1 MAEFCNK
8 CAEEMGFPE
17 PDINVYEIWESL
29 QPGYYEGGHICE
41 GCGFLGIARGT
52 NDEIFVIHDV
62 GNNEVDFLDYENYS
76 GLKPDNNE

>member
-8 CAEEMGFPE
+8 CAEKMGFQE

-29 QPGYYEGGHICE
+29 QPGYFEGGHICE

-52 NDEIFVIHDV
+52 NDEIFVIFK
-62 GNNEVDFLDYENYS
+62 NFSNYIDAIFPYHFFS
-76 GLKPDNNE
+76 VCRK